1 MSHRAFNI
9 AFVKIRIES
18 TRLKLLMLPHKATS
32 VRSIPSV
39 TSPGGAISYLTTK
52 AHTSLTTIM
61 QAIYHAGLENG
72 IDHQSFLDNVSMIHI
87 FEAVKATAHQYMD
100 STPSEDRMV
109 IALLPT
115 QLDVPEYMPNFV
127 NDTHGSWFR
136 NAQYMF
142 DNIRMPAAAAL
153 RGDPL
158 AELIWHTYVADTLHA
173 RMKCMNLWE
182 NQVVQNN
189 PESFDEDESAK

>member
-1 MSHRAFNI
+1 M
-9 AFVKIRIES
+9 AFVKSLIEIS
-18 TRLKLLMLPHKATS
+18 HLKLLPLPHKATS

-39 TSPGGAISYLTTK
+39 TSPGGAISHLKTK
-52 AHTSLTTIM
+52 SHTSLTAIL
-61 QAIYHAGLENG
+61 QAIYHAGVEHG
-72 IDHQSFLDNVSMIHI
+72 VAHQSSLDSISPVNIS
-87 FEAVKATAHQYMD
+87 EAVKAVAHQYMD
-100 STPSEDRMV
+100 CTPCEDRMV
-109 IALLPT
+109 IAVLST
-115 QLDVPEYMPNFV
+115 QPCLPEYMPNFV